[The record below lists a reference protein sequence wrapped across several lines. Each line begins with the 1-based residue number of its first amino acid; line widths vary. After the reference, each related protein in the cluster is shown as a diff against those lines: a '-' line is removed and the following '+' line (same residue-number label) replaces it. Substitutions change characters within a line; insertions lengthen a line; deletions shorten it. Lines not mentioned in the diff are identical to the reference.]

1 MRPYND
7 EDEELVM
14 CVDNFSGLLLTEN
27 DDTVVAAR
35 AATAA
40 AAAAIESFVMVDI
53 LFDIR
58 DVDGCDG
65 MSYCIKLLANAPS
78 TCCVLPRERQKKGIV
93 WAENRPT
100 T

>member
-35 AATAA
+35 AATD

-53 LFDIR
+53 LFDMR

-65 MSYCIKLLANAPS
+65 MSYCISKLLAIAPS
-78 TCCVLPRERQKKGIV
+78 TCCVLFRERQKKGIV

>member
-35 AATAA
+35 AATD
-40 AAAAIESFVMVDI
+40 AAAIESFVMVDF
-53 LFDIR
+53 L
-58 DVDGCDG
+58 
-65 MSYCIKLLANAPS
+65 
-78 TCCVLPRERQKKGIV
+78 T
-93 WAENRPT
+93 
-100 T
+100 

>member
-35 AATAA
+35 AATDA

-65 MSYCIKLLANAPS
+65 MYELLQVVLANAPS
-78 TCCVLPRERQKKGIV
+78 TCCVLPMGKAEKGHSV
-93 WAENRPT
+93 G
-100 T
+100 